1 MHRFFISPE
10 WIENRT
16 VTLVDDVARQI
27 RSVLRMQPG
36 RKIVVLDNGGYEHY
50 VTLRHVAKNVVTGEI
65 YDSRPVESEPRL
77 QLTLYQGTLKAQ
89 KFEWVLQKGTEL
101 GVTEF
106 VPTIC
111 ERSVLSDVENVDRK
125 LERWARIIKEA
136 AEQAGRGL
144 LPKLRSARMFQQACQ
159 QAGQRAGV
167 YVNRLGGGDQ
177 HRSQNRASSHPNRT
191 DRNRSLYWP
200 GGGLYSGRGSV
211 GQRLRHHP
219 GGAGEAYFAG
229 RNRRAGWS
237 SRHLLPVWG
246 PGVNWATQT

>member
-16 VTLVDDVARQI
+16 VTLVDEVAHQI
-27 RSVLRMQPG
+27 RAVLRMQPG

-159 QAGQRAGV
+159 QAGQRAGSTLIAWEAETNTDLKTALAATPTAPTEIGLFIGPEGGYTLDEV
-167 YVNRLGGGDQ
+167 RLASGYGIIPVGLGKRILRAETAGLVGAAAIFYQFGDL
-177 HRSQNRASSHPNRT
+177 A
-191 DRNRSLYWP
+191 
-200 GGGLYSGRGSV
+200 
-211 GQRLRHHP
+211 
-219 GGAGEAYFAG
+219 
-229 RNRRAGWS
+229 
-237 SRHLLPVWG
+237 
-246 PGVNWATQT
+246 